1 MQFSVARRLGVVAAA
16 SLGAAT
22 SVLIAAGPV
31 AAAPNIVI
39 GPGSEIDV
47 VQKETDKGIEVQACT
62 LGVMALTPDGRRVG
76 VTAGHCGNAGQTV
89 AVPVPGRDRTIADV
103 GKVERSASPRIS
115 DDDRVIDPNE
125 PDWATLAFK
134 PGVPLTNRQGTV
146 NPRIVGRA
154 VVGDQ
159 VCRQGRTTGWQC
171 GRVID
176 VAGNRI
182 LSDVRSDHG
191 DSGGP
196 LIRMADGAVLGIATS
211 SFKDG
216 SSAGQSQYLDLG
228 FIFGAAGGLR
238 LAV

>member
-1 MQFSVARRLGVVAAA
+1 MSLSLARRLGVAATA
-16 SLGAAT
+16 TIGAAT

-31 AAAPNIVI
+31 NAAPIVI

-47 VQKETDKGIEVQACT
+47 VQKETAQGIEVQACT

-89 AVPVPGRDRTIADV
+89 AVPVPGRDRTIAEV
-103 GKVERSASPRIS
+103 GKVEKSAAPRIS
-115 DDDRVIDPNE
+115 ADDRVVDPNE
-125 PDWATLAFK
+125 PDWATLSFK
-134 PGVPLTNRQGTV
+134 PGVPLVNRQGTV
-146 NPRIVGRA
+146 QPRTVGRA
-154 VVGDQ
+154 VVGDK

-171 GRVID
+171 GSVID

-196 LIRMADGAVLGIATS
+196 LVRLNDGAVLGIATS
-211 SFKDG
+211 SFQDG
-216 SSAGQSQYLDLG
+216 SSQYLDLG